1 MSHVKTTT
9 NYLKYF
15 SESKLLRKIHRS
27 AEKLGIKL
35 LFYVFILY
43 FLMSDKDIPLKTRMV
58 FMAALG
64 YFILPMDLI
73 SDLLPGLGFTDD
85 LSFILYAVSMGGEY
99 ITAEVKERAKERING
114 IFNRENDYSFDD
126 DERDLLLPINKQ

>member
-1 MSHVKTTT
+1 MSNGTLSA
-9 NYLKYF
+9 NYSKYF
-15 SESKLLRKIHRS
+15 SESKLLRKLHRS

-43 FLMSDKDIPLKTRMV
+43 FLISDKEIPFKTRLV

-85 LSFILYAVSMGGEY
+85 LTFILYAVSTGSEY
-99 ITAEVKERAKERING
+99 ITAEIKEKAKARIDSLLNS
-114 IFNRENDYSFDD
+114 ENDYSFDH
-126 DERDLLLPINKQ
+126 DERDLLTPIDEQ

>member
-1 MSHVKTTT
+1 MASNTLST
-9 NYLKYF
+9 NYSKYF
-15 SESKLLRKIHRS
+15 SESKLLRKLHRS

-43 FLMSDKDIPLKTRMV
+43 FLISDKDIPLKTRLV

-73 SDLLPGLGFTDD
+73 SDLIPGLGFTDD
-85 LSFILYAVSMGGEY
+85 LTFILYAVSTGSEY
-99 ITAEVKERAKERING
+99 ITAEIKEKAKARINN
-114 IFNRENDYSFDD
+114 IFNRDNDYSFDN
-126 DERDLLLPINKQ
+126 DEQDLLTPNPEQ

>member
-1 MSHVKTTT
+1 MVNNTLST
-9 NYLKYF
+9 NYSKYF
-15 SESKLLRKIHRS
+15 SESKLLRKLHRS

-43 FLMSDKDIPLKTRMV
+43 FLVSDKDIPLKTRLV

-85 LSFILYAVSMGGEY
+85 LTFILYALSTGSEY
-99 ITAEVKERAKERING
+99 ITEEIKEKAKTKINNM
-114 IFNRENDYSFDD
+114 FNREHDYSFDH
-126 DERDLLLPINKQ
+126 DEQNLLTPNHEE

>member
-1 MSHVKTTT
+1 MVNNTLST
-9 NYLKYF
+9 NYSKYF
-15 SESKLLRKIHRS
+15 SESKLLRKLHRS

-43 FLMSDKDIPLKTRMV
+43 FLVSDKDIPLKTRLV

-85 LSFILYAVSMGGEY
+85 LTFILYALSTGSEY
-99 ITAEVKERAKERING
+99 ITEEIKEKDKTKINNM
-114 IFNRENDYSFDD
+114 FNREHDYSFDH
-126 DERDLLLPINKQ
+126 DEQNLLTPNHEE

>member
-1 MSHVKTTT
+1 MASNTLST
-9 NYLKYF
+9 NYSKYF
-15 SESKLLRKIHRS
+15 SESKLLRKLHRS

-43 FLMSDKDIPLKTRMV
+43 FLISDKDIPLKTRLV

-73 SDLLPGLGFTDD
+73 SDLIPGLGFTDD
-85 LSFILYAVSMGGEY
+85 LTFILYAVGTGSEY
-99 ITAEVKERAKERING
+99 ITAEIKEKAKARINN
-114 IFNRENDYSFDD
+114 IFNRENDYSFDN
-126 DERDLLLPINKQ
+126 DEQDLLTPNPEQ

>member
-1 MSHVKTTT
+1 MVNNTLST
-9 NYLKYF
+9 NYSKYF
-15 SESKLLRKIHRS
+15 SESKLLRKLHRS

-43 FLMSDKDIPLKTRMV
+43 FLVSDKDIPLKTRLV

-85 LSFILYAVSMGGEY
+85 LTFILYALSTGSEY
-99 ITAEVKERAKERING
+99 ITEEIKEKAKTKINNM
-114 IFNRENDYSFDD
+114 FNREHDYSFDH
-126 DERDLLLPINKQ
+126 DEQNLLTPNHEQ

>member
-1 MSHVKTTT
+1 MSNDKTTT
-9 NYLKYF
+9 NYSEYF
-15 SESKLLRKIHRS
+15 SESKLLRKIYRS

-43 FLMSDKDIPLKTRMV
+43 FLMSDKDIPIKTRLV

-64 YFILPMDLI
+64 YFIVPMDLI

-85 LSFILYAVSMGGEY
+85 LSFILYAVSMGSEY
-99 ITAEVKERAKERING
+99 ITEEIKERAKERING
-114 IFNRENDYSFDD
+114 IFKKENDYSFDD
-126 DERDLLLPINKQ
+126 EQDLLLPINNQ

>member
-1 MSHVKTTT
+1 MSNSTLSI
-9 NYLKYF
+9 NYSKYF
-15 SESKLLRKIHRS
+15 SESKLLRKLHRS

-43 FLMSDKDIPLKTRMV
+43 FLISDKDIPFKTRLV

-85 LSFILYAVSMGGEY
+85 LAFILYAVSTGSEY
-99 ITAEVKERAKERING
+99 ITAEIKDKAKTRINS
-114 IFNRENDYSFDD
+114 ILKKENDYSFDND
-126 DERDLLLPINKQ
+126 DQDLLSPIN